1 MQLYGV
7 FRKYMRVGLVRILC
21 VLRTDRVKDTLFVCC
36 QIMDSPGLFDTG
48 KPHEEVSALLMQA
61 LACMHPG
68 PDAVLYVM
76 KIGRYTEE
84 EHGVYTR
91 LKALLDENVTS
102 YIIVLFTH
110 GDALRGKSMDE
121 MLKKAPPKLR
131 EVLHDCDGRFVVM
144 DNIHRDGSNQVE
156 DLLNVVRRLKLQ
168 NVGKPYQCPKYASVG
183 VKMEE
188 EVNKRMAVVEKKE
201 LESKKHVQELTS
213 ALEKTQEEAKNEK
226 AEFQRKEEEREKA
239 MAAHSQQTEG
249 QLKELAEKLEEKNV
263 SEEQQRQ
270 ELQAIKTQLQEKES
284 RQREG
289 YQRQRQGEMQRIEV
303 LNQDQDAFLKQ
314 LMMMDKMMSL
324 GHQQMHDQQMHDLKD
339 EVSRMKAS
347 QSSGSCTI
355 Q

>member
-1 MQLYGV
+1 M
-7 FRKYMRVGLVRILC
+7 
-21 VLRTDRVKDTLFVCC
+21 CC

-102 YIIVLFTH
+102 YIIGLFTH

-131 EVLHDCDGRFVVM
+131 EVLHDCDDRFVVM

-168 NVGKPYQCPKYASVG
+168 NLGKPYQCPKYASVG

-213 ALEKTQEEAKNEK
+213 ALEKTQEEASREK
-226 AEFQRKEEEREKA
+226 EEFQRKEEEREKA
-239 MAAHSQQTEG
+239 MAAQSQQTEG
-249 QLKELAEKLEEKNV
+249 RLKELAEQLKEKNV

-270 ELQAIKTQLQEKES
+270 EVQAMKTQLLEKES
-284 RQREG
+284 RQREEN
-289 YQRQRQGEMQRIEV
+289 QRQREEDTQRMER
-303 LNQDQDAFLKQ
+303 LNQEKDAFVKE
-314 LMMMDKMMSL
+314 LMATKEEESRRL
-324 GHQQMHDQQMHDLKD
+324 QETHAQQMSQLKD
-339 EVSRMKAS
+339 EVSRVKAS
-347 QSSGSCTI
+347 KSSGWCTI